1 MTEELDEIEGNV
13 KWSFKNGQ
21 MVKVAHPKA
30 NAKWTVINGQNVEVA
45 HPEANQLIYELPSY
59 VGPENSIVSPLSHPV
74 VKPIV
79 ELDVYMKL
87 RNLQSGQLH
96 VVINSSLGFL
106 NIGVKMKANV
116 LKWNETISEIES
128 KACEKRYS
136 KMQKLQFIGALL
148 SFVHKY

>member
-1 MTEELDEIEGNV
+1 M
-13 KWSFKNGQ
+13 
-21 MVKVAHPKA
+21 
-30 NAKWTVINGQNVEVA
+30 
-45 HPEANQLIYELPSY
+45 
-59 VGPENSIVSPLSHPV
+59 SPLSHPV

-136 KMQKLQFIGALL
+136 KMQKFQFIGALL